1 MNNEKL
7 ISDLESFICKGM
19 REPKDLDLKI
29 LEWYIELK
37 KTATFTQ
44 KTQKP

>member
-7 ISDLESFICKGM
+7 IADLEAFICNGM
-19 REPKDLDLKI
+19 REPKDLDLGI

-37 KTATFTQ
+37 KTATITQ
-44 KTQKP
+44 KT